1 MFAMTEQEH
10 LTELQQVVLETEALG
25 LTIRDSIKQVSARV
39 GFFVGQ
45 QKYREELARAR
56 QIVGEAAP
64 PAEA

>member
-1 MFAMTEQEH
+1 
-10 LTELQQVVLETEALG
+10 
-25 LTIRDSIKQVSARV
+25 V